1 MIRMSKQADY
11 GLVLMTQ
18 FVRSVER
25 KRNLSARE
33 LARQTRL
40 PLPMVSKVLKALARE
55 GLLLSHRGPSG
66 GYSLARKPEHISV
79 AEVLIAVEGPI
90 AVTECLDDG
99 GGCRQQK
106 VCPVKANWEQ
116 VNYAIK
122 NVLDAITLQDMIEPL
137 PDGWVTLGDLSAG
150 DSESDGPVKE
160 TAGVA

>member
-1 MIRMSKQADY
+1 MSKQADY

-18 FVRSVER
+18 FVRSADR
-25 KRNLSARE
+25 KENLSARE
-33 LARQTRL
+33 LAGQTRL

-79 AEVLIAVEGPI
+79 AEVLTAVEGPI
-90 AVTECLDDG
+90 AVTECLDDDG
-99 GGCRQQK
+99 GGCRQVK
-106 VCPVKANWEQ
+106 VCPVKTNWER

-137 PDGWVTLGDLSAG
+137 PDGWVTLGELSAEA
-150 DSESDGPVKE
+150 SEADGPVKE